1 MSTKSAARAGA
12 RLSRRRPCSVS
23 RDADVRRLHPGM
35 VGLRAAPPR
44 AGHRRWREG
53 QPRGAKDNPTGG
65 AVVPS
70 QGEVRGAYRAGRGC
84 RCSSSGWA
92 SPQTHGHRH
101 KPTGGASP
109 QTHRGCGRPE
119 GEVGIKDNPTRGA
132 VVPSQTHR
140 GCGWA
145 SPHAVGHRHTHRGCG
160 RPEGGGPRRVTRGS
174 AMPKRILA
182 AAEAVIAPPSPRSRR
197 PRCSHSGLG
206 HDDASDGRTDA
217 SPRRHAGSQ
226 VAR

>member
-92 SPQTHGHRH
+92 SPQTHRGCIATNPPGVRSSRGGGRH
-101 KPTGGASP
+101 KGQPH
-109 QTHRGCGRPE
+109 QGCGRPVPNPP
-119 GEVGIKDNPTRGA
+119 GVRLGIATR
-132 VVPSQTHR
+132 S
-140 GCGWA
+140 WA
-145 SPHAVGHRHTHRGCG
+145 SPHAPGVRSS
-160 RPEGGGPRRVTRGS
+160 GGGRSAARNARVGD
-174 AMPKRILA
+174 AEAHLA